1 MIKSVQNM
9 QASLCYNATD
19 YAIMKLC
26 YFLKIN
32 SHYRIVTSFDK
43 QVKQDM
49 LEFLFEVRQNRTL
62 NLDLK
67 ISLITLSVNYK
78 NVDTYTT

>member
-1 MIKSVQNM
+1 MSNLYLQKFTLIYFSKHFKFKKMIKSVQNM

-19 YAIMKLC
+19 YLIMKLC
-26 YFLKIN
+26 YYYLKIN

-49 LEFLFEVRQNRTL
+49 LEFCLE
-62 NLDLK
+62 
-67 ISLITLSVNYK
+67 
-78 NVDTYTT
+78 